1 LLGLRKN
8 KKNIYLQYFR
18 GVNITMVS
26 KTSAFA
32 KQILTV
38 IHTLNLDSA
47 DPHLV
52 NDLSGIFE
60 TYEFQLGD
68 EVVANKQSRQL
79 QDPTFDNLNNI
90 DLHLIIKGRVRLLSF
105 DENKQRKVSVLLL
118 EEGETFGA
126 DSLGGEDFFPY
137 DAIAAS
143 AGIGA
148 RIAVSQLRLWLERLP
163 QLDARLQQDI
173 RRRQCLIF
181 LKTLTELRTLA
192 GTTLLQLYPYLKKV
206 RIAAGKSLFELTSS
220 NLGRYWLYSGTIQTQ
235 ESEPSAPQIGDS
247 WGYPLQVPGGG
258 IAQTNLLVYML
269 PAEYWETALAIAPNL
284 ADADILRRKVE
295 HDGDIQD
302 RAEFNG
308 RHCSVTSQ
316 PSILRNA
323 PKSYSPRIV
332 YPPELGERQPKL
344 NATASGKISK
354 PGLIPFPQRSNQ
366 LTRRRLPWVQ
376 YPFIRQQSSTDCGSA
391 CLAMIAQYWGK
402 RFSLNF
408 LRELAGVGRSGTSL
422 KGLAKAGEGLGFQ
435 VSPVRASLNKLADR
449 QNPWIAHWQGDH
461 YVVVYQVKRNRI
473 VISDPAVGKQSLSH
487 KEFLNGWTGYAL
499 LLEPTAQLAATETE
513 KRSLGRFLG
522 LLWPHRA
529 IIGQIIFASLLLQIF
544 GLITPLF
551 TQIILDRVVV
561 NKSFFTLN
569 VFAIGLIIFGAWR
582 TGLAAA
588 RQYLLDYF
596 SNRLDL
602 TFLSG
607 FINHTLSLPLKFF
620 EFRQVGDILTR
631 IQETQKIQ
639 VFLTRQAVSTWLD
652 TLMIFVYV
660 GLMSY
665 YNWQL
670 TLLVLAL
677 IVPIALLTVLASP
690 FLRKMS
696 REIFNEDA
704 KQNSLLIEM
713 MTGVATV
720 KATATEQEV
729 RWRWEDRLTSLLNV
743 RFRGQK
749 LANGLQVLSGS
760 INTLGSAALL
770 WYGATLVIKDQL
782 TVGQFVAFNMLIGNV
797 ITPILALV
805 RLWDEFQ
812 EILVSVER
820 LDDVFTTPPE
830 EDFQTPM
837 LSLPKIEGDVQ
848 FENVFF
854 RYGSEEEAYT
864 LNNIS
869 FSVHTGQTVAI
880 VGRSGSGKSTLAKLL
895 QALYYPTSGR
905 ICIDGHDIRHISP
918 QSLRS
923 QLGVVPQ
930 ECFLFSGTILENIA
944 LYRSGYTLEQVIE
957 VAKFA
962 EAHSFIQSLPL
973 GYNTKIGERGSNLS
987 GGQQQRIAIARAL
1000 LGNPAILIFDEAT
1013 SSLDTESERRFQEN
1027 LSRISRD
1034 RTTFVIAHRLST
1046 VRNADC
1052 ILVLD
1057 RGIVSEAGTQDELI
1071 AQKGLYYHLAQ
1082 QQLDL

>member
-1 LLGLRKN
+1 MIVKA
-8 KKNIYLQYFR
+8 
-18 GVNITMVS
+18 
-26 KTSAFA
+26 SASPRQTLF
-32 KQILTV
+32 I
-38 IHTLNLDSA
+38 IHALHLDSA
-47 DPHLV
+47 DPQLV
-52 NDLSGIFE
+52 KDFGQVFE

-68 EVVANKQSRQL
+68 EVIAHKRLTQIHGTIDGGL
-79 QDPTFDNLNNI
+79 DNI
-90 DLHLIIKGRVRLLSF
+90 DLCLVIRGRVRLLSF
-105 DENKQRKVSVLLL
+105 DDHKQSEVSVELL
-118 EEGETFGA
+118 EEGEIYGA
-126 DSLGGEDFFPY
+126 DSLVGETLLPY
-137 DAIAAS
+137 TAIAAS
-143 AGIGA
+143 TGVAAWIS
-148 RIAVSQLRLWLERLP
+148 ISQLQLWIERLP
-163 QLDARLQQDI
+163 QLEIYLHQTI

-181 LKTLTELRTLA
+181 LKTLTDMRVLA
-192 GTTLLQLYPYLKKV
+192 GAALQQLYPYLKKLS
-206 RIAAGKSLFELTSS
+206 IAKTDSLAKSTPSA
-220 NLGRYWLYSGTIQTQ
+220 LGRYWLCSGIIQKQ
-235 ESEPSAPQIGDS
+235 DSAEPSVPQIGDS
-247 WGYPLQVPGGG
+247 WGYPRTIPEGW
-258 IAQTNLLVYML
+258 IAQTNLVIYLL
-269 PAEYWETALAIAPNL
+269 PTENWETVLATVPNL
-284 ADADILRRKVE
+284 ADILPRKTELDAEVRDSPE
-295 HDGDIQD
+295 H
-302 RAEFNG
+302 NG
-308 RHCSVTSQ
+308 H
-316 PSILRNA
+316 PA
-323 PKSYSPRIV
+323 PIKNHPTIWQNV
-332 YPPELGERQPKL
+332 PKL
-344 NATASGKISK
+344 NGTRIIHSSQSVEQPPKPAAVAHGKKTK
-354 PGLIPFPQRSNQ
+354 PGQISFPQRSSQ
-366 LTRRRLPWVQ
+366 GAWKRLPWNQ
-376 YPFIRQQSSTDCGSA
+376 YPFIQQQSSSDCGAA
-391 CLAMIAQYWGK
+391 CLAMVSQYWGK

-408 LRELAGVGRSGTSL
+408 LRESAGVGRSGVTL
-422 KGLAKAGEGLGFQ
+422 KGLARAAEGLGFQ
-435 VSPVRASLNKLADR
+435 VSPVRASLNKLAN
-449 QNPWIAHWQGDH
+449 QKNPWIAHWQGYH
-461 YVVVYQVKRNRI
+461 YVVVYRVKGNRVI
-473 VISDPAVGKQSLSH
+473 ISDPAVGNQSLSH
-487 KEFLNGWTGYAL
+487 TGFLNSWTGYAL

-522 LLWPHRA
+522 LLWPHRM
-529 IIGQIIFASLLLQIF
+529 IIGQIILASLLLQIF

-561 NKSFFTLN
+561 NKSLFTLN
-569 VFAIGLIIFGAWR
+569 IFAIGLIIFGAWR
-582 TGLAAA
+582 TGITAT

-749 LANGLQVLSGS
+749 LANGLQILSGS
-760 INTLGSAALL
+760 INNLGSAALL
-770 WYGATLVIKDQL
+770 WYGATLVIEDQL

-820 LDDVFTTPPE
+820 LDDVFTTSSE

-869 FSVHTGQTVAI
+869 FSVRTGQTVAI

-918 QSLRS
+918 QSLRG

-944 LYRSGYTLEQVIE
+944 LYRSDYTLEQVIE
-957 VAKFA
+957 VAKLA

-1000 LGNPAILIFDEAT
+1000 IGNPAILILDEAT
-1013 SSLDTESERRFQEN
+1013 SSLDTESERRFQQN

-1046 VRNADC
+1046 VRHADC

-1057 RGIVSEAGTQDELI
+1057 QGIVSEAGTQDELI

>member
-1 LLGLRKN
+1 M
-8 KKNIYLQYFR
+8 I
-18 GVNITMVS
+18 I
-26 KTSAFA
+26 KTSSLQRHTTA
-32 KQILTV
+32 I
-38 IHTLNLDSA
+38 IHALHLEA
-47 DPHLV
+47 VDPEFV
-52 NDLSGIFE
+52 NKFCQVFE
-60 TYEFQLGD
+60 TFEFQLGD
-68 EVVANKQSRQL
+68 EVEASRQSHQT
-79 QDPTFDNLNNI
+79 QDTVYGDHRI
-90 DLHLIIKGRVRLLSF
+90 TDLHLVIQGRVRLLSF
-105 DENKQRKVSVLLL
+105 DIYKQREVSVQLL
-118 EEGETFGA
+118 EEGETYGA
-126 DSLGGEDFFPY
+126 DNLFGEGSLSY
-137 DAIAAS
+137 TMIAAS
-143 AGIGA
+143 PGIA
-148 RIAVSQLRLWLERLP
+148 AWIPISQLRVWIEKLP
-163 QLDARLQQDI
+163 QLATFLQQDI
-173 RRRQCLIF
+173 CRRQCLIF
-181 LKTLTELRTLA
+181 MKTLTEMRALPGATLQ
-192 GTTLLQLYPYLKKV
+192 QLYPYLKKV
-206 RIAAGKSLFELTSS
+206 STVKTSPLAKSTPS
-220 NLGRYWLYSGTIQTQ
+220 NLGRYWLSSGTIQAQSDTVL
-235 ESEPSAPQIGDS
+235 SAPQIGDS
-247 WGYPLQVPGGG
+247 WGYPHSIPKEWN
-258 IAQTNLLVYML
+258 AETNLVSYML
-269 PAEYWETALAIAPNL
+269 PAESWDTALAIAPGL
-284 ADADILRRKVE
+284 ADILLSNPA
-295 HDGDIQD
+295 QD
-302 RAEFNG
+302 EENRNLAESNG
-308 RHCSVTSQ
+308 RLASTKNQ
-316 PSILRNA
+316 PSRRNI
-323 PKSYSPRIV
+323 PKFSTSEVAYSHLSRDDQQKLGAVNRIKKAKT
-332 YPPELGERQPKL
+332 EQ
-344 NATASGKISK
+344 IS
-354 PGLIPFPQRSNQ
+354 FPQRSSQ
-366 LTRRRLPWVQ
+366 LTRGRLPWSR
-376 YPFIRQQSSTDCGSA
+376 YPHILQQSSSDCGAA

-408 LRELAGVGRSGTSL
+408 LRELAGVGRSGVTL
-422 KGLAKAGEGLGFQ
+422 KGLAKAAESLGFQ
-435 VSPVRASLNKLADR
+435 VSPVRASLNKLAE
-449 QNPWIAHWQGDH
+449 QKNPWIAHWQGCH
-461 YVVVYQVKRNRI
+461 YIVVYRVEVNRV
-473 VISDPAVGKQSLSH
+473 VISDPAVGIQTLSPR
-487 KEFLNGWTGYAL
+487 EFQDSWTGYAL
-499 LLEPTAQLAATETE
+499 LLDPTAQLAAAETE

-529 IIGQIIFASLLLQIF
+529 IIGQIILASLLLQVF

-561 NKSFFTLN
+561 NKSLVTLN
-569 VFAIGLIIFGAWR
+569 VFAIGLVIFGAWR
-582 TGLAAA
+582 TGLTAV

-690 FLRKMS
+690 FLRRMS

-713 MTGVATV
+713 MNGIATV
-720 KATATEQEV
+720 KATATEQEI

-743 RFRGQK
+743 KFKGQK

-770 WYGATLVIKDQL
+770 WYGATLVIEDQL
-782 TVGQFVAFNMLIGNV
+782 TVGQFVAFNMLMGNV
-797 ITPILALV
+797 ITPIVALV

-820 LDDVFTTPPE
+820 LDDIFTAYPE
-830 EDFQTPM
+830 EDSQVPM
-837 LSLPKIEGDVQ
+837 LALPTIKGDVQ
-848 FENVFF
+848 LENVFF
-854 RYGSEEEAYT
+854 RYGSEEETYT
-864 LNNIS
+864 LSNIS
-869 FSVHTGQTVAI
+869 FSVRRGQTVAI

-895 QALYYPTSGR
+895 QGLYHPTSGR

-930 ECFLFSGTILENIA
+930 ECFLFSGTILDNIT
-944 LYRSGYTLEQVIE
+944 LYRSGYSLEQVIE
-957 VAKFA
+957 VAKLA

-973 GYNTKIGERGSNLS
+973 GYKTKIGERGSNLS

-1000 LGNPAILIFDEAT
+1000 LGNPAILILDEAT

-1034 RTTFVIAHRLST
+1034 RTTFIIAHRLST
-1046 VRNADC
+1046 VRRADC

-1057 RGIVSEAGTQDELI
+1057 QGSVSEAGTQDELL

>member
-1 LLGLRKN
+1 MILKAST
-8 KKNIYLQYFR
+8 F
-18 GVNITMVS
+18 S
-26 KTSAFA
+26 KQTLA
-32 KQILTV
+32 I
-38 IHTLNLDSA
+38 IHALHLDSA
-47 DPHLV
+47 DPRLARDFSLV
-52 NDLSGIFE
+52 FE
-60 TYEFQLGD
+60 TYDFQLGD
-68 EVVANKQSRQL
+68 EVVANKQLKQS
-79 QDPTFDNLNNI
+79 QDSTDGALNNI
-90 DLHLIIKGRVRLLSF
+90 DLYLVMQGRVRLLSF
-105 DENKQRKVSVLLL
+105 DADKQREVSIQLL
-118 EEGETFGA
+118 EEGEIYGA
-126 DSLGGEDFFPY
+126 DSLVDEALLPY
-137 DAIAAS
+137 TAIAAS
-143 AGIGA
+143 TGVAAWIPFA
-148 RIAVSQLRLWLERLP
+148 QLQLWVERLP
-163 QLDARLQQDI
+163 QLEIYLQQDI

-181 LKTLTELRTLA
+181 LKTLTEMRTLA
-192 GTTLLQLYPYLKKV
+192 GTTLQQLYPYLRKV
-206 RIAAGKSLFELTSS
+206 NIAETKSLAKSTPST
-220 NLGRYWLYSGTIQTQ
+220 LGRYWLCGGTIQGRDST
-235 ESEPSAPQIGDS
+235 ESSAPQIGDT
-247 WGYPLQVPGGG
+247 WGYPNAIPDGWV
-258 IAQTNLLVYML
+258 AQTELVIYML
-269 PAEYWETALAIAPNL
+269 PTENWETVLGIAPNL
-284 ADADILRRKVE
+284 ADILLRK
-295 HDGDIQD
+295 
-302 RAEFNG
+302 
-308 RHCSVTSQ
+308 
-316 PSILRNA
+316 
-323 PKSYSPRIV
+323 
-332 YPPELGERQPKL
+332 PELGEEARSLAESNGRLDSAKHPLTVWQKVPKSDSSGIVYPSRSGTQQPE
-344 NATASGKISK
+344 SGAIVRSK
-354 PGLIPFPQRSNQ
+354 RTKPEHIPFPQRSS
-366 LTRRRLPWVQ
+366 RRAWRRLLWAR
-376 YPFIRQQSSTDCGSA
+376 YPFIQQQSSSDCGAA
-391 CLAMIAQYWGK
+391 CLAMVAQYWGK

-408 LRELAGVGRSGTSL
+408 LRELSGVGRSGVTL
-422 KGLAKAGEGLGFQ
+422 KGLAKAAEGLGFQ
-435 VSPVRASLNKLADR
+435 VSPVRASLNKLAAR
-449 QNPWIAHWQGDH
+449 KNPWIAHWQGYH
-461 YVVVYQVKRNRI
+461 YVVVYQIKGNRV
-473 VISDPAVGKQSLSH
+473 VIADPAVGNQSLSH
-487 KEFLNGWTGYAL
+487 AEFLNGWTGYAL

-513 KRSLGRFLG
+513 KRSLGRFFG
-522 LLWPHRA
+522 LLWPYRA
-529 IIGQIIFASLLLQIF
+529 IIGQIILASLFLQIF

-561 NKSFFTLN
+561 HKSLFTLN
-569 VFAIGLIIFGAWR
+569 VFAIGLIIFGIWR
-582 TGLAAA
+582 TALTAT

-652 TLMIFVYV
+652 TLMVFVYV

-713 MTGVATV
+713 ITGVATV

-743 RFRGQK
+743 RFKGQK

-760 INTLGSAALL
+760 INNLGSAALL
-770 WYGATLVIKDQL
+770 WYGATLVIEDQL
-782 TVGQFVAFNMLIGNV
+782 TIGQFVAFNMLIGNV

-820 LDDVFTTPPE
+820 LDDVFTTRSE
-830 EDFQTPM
+830 EDFQNPM
-837 LSLPKIEGDVQ
+837 LSLPKIEGDIQ

-869 FSVHTGQTVAI
+869 FSVRTGQTVAI

-944 LYRSGYTLEQVIE
+944 LYRSGYTLGQVIE
-957 VAKFA
+957 VAKLA

-1000 LGNPAILIFDEAT
+1000 LGNPAILILDEAT

-1046 VRNADC
+1046 VRHADC

-1057 RGIVSEAGTQDELI
+1057 QGIVSEAGTQDELI